1 MKLRMKTKM
10 FLVIIFVL
18 IIYIILHMW
27 FIDKTIDLNNRVSDK
42 IIAKTGAITKN
53 LRLDRANFSKE
64 YLYFMTQAIE
74 DTVNVKGSIDTSKP
88 LSKVINFPSAL
99 SNSETASFIII
110 KDGKILSSSK
120 KSEIGQNFYSWTEKY
135 PKLYNFFNEKLE
147 NRNDHTSKVFRNDK
161 MILIVRQIPKT
172 DYYII
177 GAINYKSVKYKPT
190 LSSNSNKLLDMYVI
204 QQMTNMKNN
213 MSGLLTYHFITA
225 SMIFAVC
232 LIILWYMFT
241 SITKPITVLRSKL
254 RKIGSGDFDIH
265 MDEHG
270 SAETVDLIRAFNF
283 MGGEL
288 KEYMNHLRNE
298 TVKRESIES
307 EIKIAGSIQ
316 RSCLPIIDKTII
328 RPEFSIYSKLDPA
341 LDAAGDFYD
350 FFFVSENKL
359 AITIA
364 DVAGKGIS
372 AAFFMALS
380 KTILQYIC
388 LNEPSP
394 ANALNRLNNI
404 LSTNNRN
411 CMFVTIFLIYYDI
424 KTGEITYANGGHH
437 ESFIINSEKE
447 LRKFG
452 VSNSLAVGVQDS
464 YIYKEG
470 KEQLKF
476 GDTLILYT
484 DGMTEALSP
493 HDNEFGDKN
502 FINKIKDNILLT
514 PRLLCEKLIKTV
526 RRFEKNNRFDDITVL
541 ILKRNGK

>member
-1 MKLRMKTKM
+1 MKTNM
-10 FLVIIFVL
+10 LLVIIIVL

-27 FIDKTIDLNNRVSDK
+27 FINKTIDLNNMVSDK

-53 LRLDRANFSKE
+53 LSLDKVNFGKE

-74 DTVNVKGSIDTSKP
+74 ESVNVNGVIDTHKP

-99 SNSETASFIII
+99 SNSGTASFIII
-110 KDGKILSSSK
+110 KDEKILSSSK
-120 KSEIGQNFYSWTEKY
+120 KNEIGQNFYLWAKKYSKLCTFFKEDMEKQS
-135 PKLYNFFNEKLE
+135 KRTF
-147 NRNDHTSKVFRNDK
+147 KVFKNDK
-161 MILIVRQIPKT
+161 GILIIRQIPGT

-177 GAINYKSVKYKPT
+177 GLINYKASKYKPS
-190 LSSNSNKLLDMYVI
+190 LNSNSNKLLDMYVI

-213 MSGLLTYHFITA
+213 MSGLLLYHFIIATI
-225 SMIFAVC
+225 MFTVC
-232 LIILWYMFT
+232 LMILWYMFT

-265 MDEHG
+265 MEEQG
-270 SAETVDLIRAFNF
+270 SAETVDLIKAFNF
-283 MGGEL
+283 MGNEL
-288 KEYMNHLRNE
+288 KEYMNHLKDE
-298 TVKRESIES
+298 IVKRESIES

-316 RSCLPIIDKTII
+316 RSCLPVIDNSII

-350 FFFVSENKL
+350 FFFISENKI

-394 ANALNRLNNI
+394 ANALNKLNNI

-424 KTGEITYANGGHH
+424 KTGEIIYANGGHH

-452 VSNSLAVGVQDS
+452 VSNSLAVGVLDS
-464 YIYKEG
+464 YKYKAG
-470 KEQLKF
+470 KEQLNV

-493 HDNEFGDKN
+493 NENEFGDKN
-502 FINKIKDNILLT
+502 FIDKIKDNILLT

-541 ILKRNGK
+541 ILKRNSK